1 MSRCPNCGW
10 GNPTGISVCE
20 KCGTAVAA
28 GSAPPPAPPSVERP
42 PIPPPPSSNSSVA
55 GTMIGQRANMDAWDA
70 AQSPPAPQSPAP
82 RPPAPPPPIPK
93 ADASG
98 GDNKDFRR
106 CPSASCNYL
115 NLAKAKFCVACGMEL
130 TAAKGRPT
138 VQQPDAPQQQPPPPP
153 RRPRGNEETQRDVV
167 IEPQEEVAPA
177 RPASSP
183 SEPAAA
189 PRQRPVAPSNVN
201 ATVNPW
207 SKRKQASFTLHPLSR
222 EGEPLKEA
230 LSFEGT
236 TELNRANM
244 DPANTTITSK
254 IQAVIEHRDGQWY
267 IANESA
273 LQTTFIRVDEP
284 TPLKKGDV
292 ILMGDRLFQ
301 FSEED

>member
-1 MSRCPNCGW
+1 
-10 GNPTGISVCE
+10 
-20 KCGTAVAA
+20 
-28 GSAPPPAPPSVERP
+28 
-42 PIPPPPSSNSSVA
+42 
-55 GTMIGQRANMDAWDA
+55 MDAWDA
-70 AQSPPAPQSPAP
+70 AQSPPSAPQSPAP

-138 VQQPDAPQQQPPPPP
+138 VQQPDAPQQQPPPP
-153 RRPRGNEETQRDVV
+153 RRPRGNEETQRDE
-167 IEPQEEVAPA
+167 IMEPQEEIAPA
-177 RPASSP
+177 RPAP
-183 SEPAAA
+183 PPEPAVA
-189 PRQRPVAPSNVN
+189 PKQRPVAPSNVN

-230 LSFEGT
+230 LMFEGT
-236 TELNRANM
+236 TELNRTNI

-267 IANESA
+267 ISNESA